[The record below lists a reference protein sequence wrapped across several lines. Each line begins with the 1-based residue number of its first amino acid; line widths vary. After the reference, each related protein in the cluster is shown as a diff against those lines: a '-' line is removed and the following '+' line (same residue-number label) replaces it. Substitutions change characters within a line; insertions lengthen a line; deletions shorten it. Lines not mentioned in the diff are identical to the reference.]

1 MNTLKYLQ
9 SLSADP
15 EQQAASAV
23 ELIQPGERHDVLLA
37 AMIVLAENP
46 SEEAHDPLIRIYDY
60 LAANGVR
67 RDAGAHVRSAVLNA
81 LRPVARLEDLPLL
94 LRAVETYEYLP
105 PGFKEEAG
113 ALRAAALLALNE
125 LEDETTDFHAVRLL
139 VDQHT
144 AQMSG
149 EPAVTAVRVLSSRG
163 ELAALFEYV
172 MQPDESISA
181 EVSSECLR
189 NLTSLPTSLLPGLVT
204 YLNRRANEVEQLGL
218 FEMLI
223 NHESGPQQLHYI
235 ESYLSDPDD
244 LDVYRFVVITAL
256 SSHQPELLQLVCD
269 VAEAEGDERRQ
280 RALKEAMQPFTH
292 HDRIAEIVQNLSLS

>member
-9 SLSADP
+9 SLSDNP
-15 EQQAASAV
+15 EIQAASAV
-23 ELIQPGERHDVLLA
+23 ELLQPGERHDVLLA
-37 AMIVLAENP
+37 ALSILADNP
-46 SEEAHDPLIRIYDY
+46 SPAAHDPLVHVYDY

-67 RDAGAHVRSAVLNA
+67 RDAGSHVRSAILNA
-81 LRPVARLEDLPLL
+81 LRPVGRLDDLPLL
-94 LRAVETYEYLP
+94 QRAVETYEFLP
-105 PGFKEEAG
+105 PAFSEEAG
-113 ALRAAALLALNE
+113 ALRAAALLVLYE
-125 LEDETTDFHAVRLL
+125 LEDETTNFHAARLL
-139 VDQHT
+139 VDQHN

-149 EPAVTAVRVLSSRG
+149 EPAVTAVRVLASRG

-172 MQPDESISA
+172 MQPDEYISP

-189 NLTSLPTSLLPGLVT
+189 NLTSLPVSLLPGLIT
-204 YLNRRANEVEQLGL
+204 RLYTRANEFEHLGL

-223 NHESGPQQLHYI
+223 DHESGPQQLHTI
-235 ESYLSDPDD
+235 KSYLSDPDD

-269 VAEAEGDERRQ
+269 VAEAEGDEHRQ

-292 HDRIAEIVQNLSLS
+292 HDRIAEIVQNLSSS